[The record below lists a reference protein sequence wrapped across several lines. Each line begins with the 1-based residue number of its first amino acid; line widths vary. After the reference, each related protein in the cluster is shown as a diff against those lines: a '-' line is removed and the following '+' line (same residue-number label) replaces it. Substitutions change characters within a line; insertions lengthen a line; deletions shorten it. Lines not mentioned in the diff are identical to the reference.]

1 MACHVGFVRRS
12 LFTLLLGSTAVTGT
26 AITAQAAPDAA
37 PAPQAFASFEE
48 IVVTSRRRAERLQ
61 DIPDAITAFTAQ
73 TIEDAGINTV
83 ADVTNLM
90 PNLSIVE
97 TQQPGVEFLVIR
109 GIGQAR
115 NQEPPIAMVVD
126 GVQMSSSYQLTQE
139 LFDVERIEV
148 LKGPQGALYGRNAIG
163 GAINIVTRKPTNELD
178 GKIVAGYGNGD
189 FFELKGVVSGP
200 IIEDKLFF
208 RVAGTYEDFDG
219 LIDNVTLNQKV
230 DWREQKTVR
239 AELLARPTENLS
251 IDLRASLQWLDAGA
265 AYFAWADGPN
275 DFTTPVRA
283 DFPGVAERDL
293 QEYSLKIDYDLSGV
307 TLTSVTAF
315 TKTESFLEEDLEY
328 TPIPI
333 IMATQGLDFKSWS
346 QELRLTSASDSA
358 FRWMVGAYYLDVSRD
373 LASDVFV
380 DFGNYIGFL
389 TNQAM
394 GVTPPWSGLNPEA
407 NYAPLSSTLAADDD
421 KSWSGFGQINYDITD
436 RLELTLALRYDMNE
450 KRQAGIA
457 GRDFD
462 LWQPK
467 ASLAYKITDDA
478 MLYATAARGFRSG
491 GFNPTPTFGRVFDA
505 EKTTNFEVGFKSSWA
520 ENRLMLNGAGFYTKY
535 DDRQEY
541 ILIAEEGTQALIN
554 IPKSRII
561 GFELEAAARPV
572 DGLELQAAFGYIDSS
587 IRRFDAAQ
595 FNLPAGDFVG
605 NQLPFVYGWN
615 YVLSAQYR
623 LPVFADFD
631 LVTRVDYSGKGD
643 MYWHIDNLD
652 KQKPV
657 HLVNA
662 RVAIEN
668 EQYQLMFY
676 ADNLFKEKYNN
687 EFVATQWSGGL
698 GDFKYPGS
706 PRRYGIRGTLRF

>member
-1 MACHVGFVRRS
+1 MACHVGFVQRS
-12 LFTLLLGSTAVTGT
+12 LFTLLLGSTAAGAF
-26 AITAQAAPDAA
+26 AIPGQAAPAA
-37 PAPQAFASFEE
+37 PAPQSVASFEE

-61 DIPDAITAFTAQ
+61 DIPDAVTAFTAQ
-73 TIEDAGINTV
+73 AIEDAGINTV

-139 LFDVERIEV
+139 LFDIERIEV

-163 GAINIVTRKPTNELD
+163 GAINIVTRKPTNDLE
-178 GKIVAGYGNGD
+178 GKLVAGYGNGD

-219 LIDNVTLNQKV
+219 LIHNVTLDQKA

-239 AELLARPTENLS
+239 AELMARPTEDLS

-265 AYFAWADGPN
+265 AYFTWAEHAN
-275 DFTTPVRA
+275 DFTTPVMT
-283 DFPGVAERDL
+283 DYPGRAERDL
-293 QEYSLKIDYDLSGV
+293 QEYSVKIDYDFSGV

-315 TKTESFLEEDLEY
+315 AKTESFLEEDLEY
-328 TPIPI
+328 TPAPI
-333 IMATQGLDFKSWS
+333 ITAEQALDFKSWS
-346 QELRLTSASDSA
+346 QEVRLTSASDGA

-373 LASDVFV
+373 IGTDVFV
-380 DFGNYIGFL
+380 DFANYVGFL
-389 TNQAM
+389 TNRAM
-394 GVTPPWSGLNPEA
+394 GVNPPYAGLNPVG
-407 NYAPLSSTLAADDD
+407 NFAPLSSTFAMDDD

-450 KRQAGIA
+450 KRQAGVE

-467 ASLAYKITDDA
+467 ASLAWKVTDDA

-491 GFNPTPTFGRVFDA
+491 GFNPTATFGRVFDS

-520 ENRLMLNGAGFYTKY
+520 DNRLMLNGAGFYTKY

-541 ILIAEEGTQALIN
+541 ILIAQEGTQALIN
-554 IPKSRII
+554 IPKSRIL

-572 DGLELQAAFGYIDSS
+572 EGLELQAAFGYIDSS
-587 IRRFDAAQ
+587 IREFDSARFG
-595 FNLPAGDFVG
+595 LPGGDFDG
-605 NQLPFVYGWN
+605 KQLPFVYGWN
-615 YVLSAQYR
+615 YVLSAQYS

-662 RVAIEN
+662 RIALDSER
-668 EQYQLMFY
+668 YQLMLY
-676 ADNLFKEKYNN
+676 AENLFKEKYVN

-698 GDFKYPGS
+698 SDFKFPSS